1 MESARYLKTRNIK
14 TNKYSVCLSI
24 LFFLCLFYQISSHTA
39 FSQTGTLALFEAKE
53 YVKPKGAP
61 VTYTDTLQVTPGDYI
76 LWVYNGP
83 GSGFGGFGEVKNVS
97 VSINDIEIV
106 NSSDLR
112 TNNPVTK
119 TISLQSNNTVKV
131 VLKGQGGNSILLG
144 ISPPPVT
151 VAITSPADGAVFN
164 SSPVTVE
171 GTVSSNTNVTVN
183 GIQAN
188 VSNNT
193 FSASI
198 PLIEGA
204 NTITVIA
211 SDQYSTTYRSINVT
225 LITKGEIAGTVAD
238 SSTGLPLPSATVS
251 VTDSLSIIHT
261 AITDSNPKT
270 NYTITSIASGDFT
283 GSILKDGYTSYSFTG
298 TMSPGRT
305 VYISAALSPALP
317 TISNIAINNITRDSA
332 TITWTT
338 DQPTS
343 TIFEYGTTTSYG
355 SSINDASLTTS
366 HSILL
371 TNLTQ
376 GTIYHFRVTSKNS
389 YGFASTSEDN
399 TFTTQSLPSPITLTI
414 TSPQNGD
421 TINKTETMVTGTM
434 TNSTNSE
441 TGITVNGILA
451 NVHGNEFVANHV
463 PLTEGANTLTV
474 KATDAAGNTNTTS
487 ITVNA
492 GTTVSYIKLT
502 SNIESGISPLTVYF
516 SNETSNLP
524 PASYQ
529 IDFEGDGVID
539 YAGTTFENIS
549 HTYTSEGIFYPI
561 ITVTDNL
568 GNAYSDTAAITV
580 FSKTEMDNLL
590 KGKWDG
596 MKGALASGDV
606 ETAVSYFAEKTKER
620 YRTVFTAIQ
629 DKVSSIAANMQG
641 IQLIYL
647 KNNMAKY
654 RIKRSETM
662 GEITYY
668 IYFELDE
675 NGIWRIRQF

>member
-14 TNKYSVCLSI
+14 TNKYSVCWSI
-24 LFFLCLFYQISSHTA
+24 LFFFCLFYQISSHTA

-61 VTYTDTLQVTPGDYI
+61 VTYTDTSQVPPGDYI

-97 VSINDIEIV
+97 VSINDIEIID
-106 NSSDLR
+106 SSDLR
-112 TNNPVTK
+112 KTNPITK
-119 TISLQSNNTVKV
+119 TISLQTNNIVKV
-131 VLKGQGGNSILLG
+131 VLKGQGGNPILLG

-151 VAITSPADGAVFN
+151 TAITSPADGAVLN
-164 SSPVTVE
+164 SSPILVE
-171 GTVSSNTNVTVN
+171 GTVSSNANVTVN
-183 GIQAN
+183 GIQAS

-198 PLIEGA
+198 PLIEGI
-204 NTITVIA
+204 NTITVTA

-225 LITKGEIAGTVAD
+225 LLTEGEIAGTVTD

-251 VTDSLSIIHT
+251 VTDSLNIIHT
-261 AITDSNPKT
+261 AITDNNPKT

-283 GSILKDGYTSYSFTG
+283 GSIVKDGYASYSFTG
-298 TMSPGRT
+298 TIIPGQT
-305 VYISAALSPALP
+305 ITINASLSPIYP
-317 TISNIAINNITRDSA
+317 SISNITASSITTDSS

-343 TIFEYGTTTSYG
+343 TIFEYGTTASYG
-355 SSINDASLTTS
+355 SSISDTAMTTS

-376 GTIYHFRVTSKNS
+376 GTTYHFNITSTNT
-389 YGFASTSEDN
+389 YGRTSSSGDN
-399 TFTTQSLPSPITLTI
+399 TFTTSSQPSPITLNI
-414 TSPQNGD
+414 TSPLNGD
-421 TINKTETMVTGTM
+421 TIYNSDVMVKGTITNTTG
-434 TNSTNSE
+434 NE
-441 TGITVNGILA
+441 TGVTVNGVIA
-451 NVHGNEFVANHV
+451 NIYGNEFITDNVS
-463 PLTEGANTLTV
+463 LSEGANTITV
-474 KATDAAGNTNTTS
+474 NARDTANNTVTAS

-492 GTTVSYIKLT
+492 VTTGSYIKLT
-502 SNIESGISPLTVYF
+502 SNIESGISPLTAYF
-516 SNETSNLP
+516 SNETSNLT

-539 YAGTTFENIS
+539 YAGTTFESIS
-549 HTYTSEGIFYPI
+549 HTYTSEGIFYP
-561 ITVTDNL
+561 TMVVVDNL
-568 GNAYSDTAAITV
+568 GNSYTDTTAITILTM
-580 FSKTEMDNLL
+580 TEMDTLL
-590 KGKWDG
+590 KGKWEG
-596 MKGALASGDV
+596 MKGALTTGDV
-606 ETAVSYFAEKTKER
+606 EGAVRYFADNSKER
-620 YRTVFTAIQ
+620 YRTIFTAIQ
-629 DKVSSIAANMQG
+629 DKISNIAANMQG

-647 KNNMAKY
+647 KNNIAKY